1 MTAFYVAGALL
12 VAAQATG
19 IYALVTKKAD
29 FIFSLVMLGMVAA
42 ALASGGYGAYTQL
55 H

>member
-1 MTAFYVAGALL
+1 VTPFYVAGALL
-12 VAAQATG
+12 VIAQVIG

-29 FIFSLVMLGMVAA
+29 FIFSIAMLCMVAV
-42 ALASGGYGAYTQL
+42 ALAASGYGAYNQL

>member
-1 MTAFYVAGALL
+1 LTPFYVAGVLL
-12 VAAQATG
+12 VVAQALG

-29 FIFSLVMLGMVAA
+29 FIFAMVMLVLVLA
-42 ALASGGYGAYTQL
+42 ALGAGADGVYNQV

>member
-1 MTAFYVAGALL
+1 MTPLYIAGALL
-12 VAAQATG
+12 VAAQGTG

-29 FIFSLVMLGMVAA
+29 FIFALVMIVLVVAGLA
-42 ALASGGYGAYTQL
+42 AGAVGAYNEL